1 MSTHVE
7 EVEKAL
13 SKVQQNREA
22 ISDLASV
29 EDKVL
34 LLSFGLKEEANSSSE
49 LSESAEESVTEHEH
63 EGSQP
68 SIRSYNWAV

>member
-34 LLSFGLKEEANSSSE
+34 LLSFGLEEEANRGFPKPRP
-49 LSESAEESVTEHEH
+49 LH
-63 EGSQP
+63 
-68 SIRSYNWAV
+68 

>member
-34 LLSFGLKEEANSSSE
+34 LLSFGLEEEANSSSE
-49 LSESAEESVTEHEH
+49 LSESISRGKCH
-63 EGSQP
+63 
-68 SIRSYNWAV
+68 